1 MAEVLRC
8 ERPQEK
14 DIQISKKI
22 WNVKMACVF
31 SSSCPETHPKLETG
45 IHSEF
50 FPLRLMKWLGIDACA
65 DVNFLYTAAP

>member
-1 MAEVLRC
+1 
-8 ERPQEK
+8 
-14 DIQISKKI
+14 
-22 WNVKMACVF
+22 MACVF